1 MRRQRLSAAEAR
13 RIALAAQ
20 GFDRDR
26 PAGAVDVRHFRR
38 VIGRLGLLQLDFVNV
53 LVPAHYLV
61 LWSRLGAFDRSRF
74 EQFVYERG
82 DYAEQW
88 AHEAS
93 IVPSHC
99 WPWFEHRRHTH
110 RMHNYNPLR
119 KLRGRREYLDAV
131 LEQVRRDGAV
141 TADDLPPLP
150 APKRKPGD
158 WYRSMPRRAL
168 EYHFARGALAVV
180 RRLPN
185 FQRVYDLPERVLP
198 REHLARSLDRADAQ
212 REALRHA
219 ASALGVG
226 TLQDLADYYRMSPRE
241 CGPRVADLID
251 EGTLAEVRVEGWTGT
266 AYLASAARLPRAI
279 RGASLLSPF
288 DPLIWF
294 RPRAE
299 RLFDFHYRIEIYVPA
314 HKRKWGYYVLPFRV
328 GDRIVAR
335 VDLKADRAGR
345 RLLVRAAHEEP
356 AGVDAESVAR
366 LADELRELGHW
377 LELDD
382 VDVTRHNDF
391 SRRLAAAL

>member
-1 MRRQRLSAAEAR
+1 MRRQQISVAEAR
-13 RIALAAQ
+13 RISMAAQ
-20 GFDRDR
+20 GLDRER
-26 PAGAVDVRHFRR
+26 PAGAIDARHYRR

-53 LVPAHYLV
+53 LVPAHHLV
-61 LWSRLGAFDRSRF
+61 LWSRLGAFDRARF
-74 EQFVYERG
+74 ERFIYARG
-82 DYAEQW
+82 AYIEQW

-93 IVPSHC
+93 IVPAHC
-99 WPWFEHRRHTH
+99 WPWFEHRRRAH

-119 KLRGRREYLDAV
+119 KLKGQRTYLDAV

-141 TADDLPPLP
+141 TAGDLPSLP

-158 WYRSMPRRAL
+158 WYRSLPRRAL
-168 EYHFARGALAVV
+168 EFHFARGELAVA

-198 REHLARSLDRADAQ
+198 REHLERSMSRADAE

-219 ASALGVG
+219 AGAIGVG

-241 CGPRVADLID
+241 CAPRVAELVE
-251 EGTLAEVRVEGWTGT
+251 EGTLAEIRVEGWKGT
-266 AYLASAARLPRAI
+266 AYLAPSARLPRSI

-288 DPLIWF
+288 DPLLWF

-314 HKRKWGYYVLPFRV
+314 HKRKWGYYVLPFRI

-335 VDLKADRAGR
+335 VDLKADRAAR
-345 RLLVRAAHEEP
+345 RLLVRAAHEETQGLDED
-356 AGVDAESVAR
+356 GVER
-366 LADELRELGHW
+366 LAAELQALAGW

-382 VDVTRHNDF
+382 VDVTRHNEF
-391 SRRLAAAL
+391 SRRLSAIL